1 MSSKNSS
8 TSSKTSI
15 SSTSNGSGSQKTLN
29 EPMHEKNTLEELDK
43 IVNNP
48 SYTVFDGD
56 CVRKKS
62 NWSKSGNE
70 YKFDSSEFNPD
81 KLLNDM
87 KMRSPKLNELMK
99 NISNL
104 DAQDMK
110 KYNKQ
115 FKHFI
120 FSDLK
125 SSSNGAKLLASAFI
139 SKGMKLGYTASLKTP
154 PVEKPVSNNEAPKSV
169 SPVLPGAP
177 PPSPVDSLEF
187 SPLTSSI
194 SPVTGSIASSISSF
208 LNPTPASEQQPEE
221 VVQEVQPEVVEEVEE
236 EEVVEEPEEEIEPE
250 EEVVEEE
257 EEEEEEQEEEQ
268 EEIESQKTGGEPK
281 KKKYNKITLLTDE
294 ELLQNQGNNFYLL
307 SSVGVYEQPISVI
320 MKKSILKKFNQRPD
334 NVYGELARF
343 IIMDSGFK
351 EGIDL
356 FDIKYIHIF
365 EPQTTGAD
373 QKQVIGRGTRTC
385 GQKGLVFNPT
395 RGWPLY
401 VFNYDLSIGEE
412 YQKSFNNSKTSIEL
426 YLKAMNIDLRLL
438 NFASDL
444 ERVAIFGSVDYELN
458 KNIHTFSIGNE
469 SSSPVD
475 EIESESTGGGPKVMK
490 IKKRLLIRDDLPKIV
505 IPSRPG
511 NPIQQVLDMQ
521 PQIQGNDSMNHDN
534 MRKYIREHF
543 SDYSWDNVKMENLC
557 GYAGPEQKGGA
568 DIIKYSPTQDFI
580 RNYFTPQNPLKG
592 MLLWN
597 SVGTGKTCSAIA
609 AATSSFEPQGYTI
622 LWVTRTT
629 LKNDIW
635 KNMFEQV
642 CHERIRIAISEGA
655 VVPEE
660 QAKRMKM
667 LSKSWSIRPMSYK
680 QFSNLVSKQN
690 NFYKD
695 LVKKNGE
702 ADPLNKTLL
711 IIDEA
716 HKLYGGTDLSSIE
729 RPDMNALHKAV
740 MNSYLV
746 SGVNSVKLLLMTA
759 TPITNNPMELIKLL
773 NLCRM
778 PNEQISDDFSSFNE
792 KYLNE
797 DGKFTAGGEREFLD
811 DIAGYISFLNRE
823 KDARQFSQPI
833 IKQVQVPLVNQKTKE
848 QIENYDKRQVR
859 EFFEGDVIKL
869 KEKINTVNKKL
880 EGELGD
886 IDKSK
891 FLFLKDKCNQYE
903 GKAAK
908 TCNKIVNKKIGELVK
923 EAKDATKEIRK
934 EIKAIRDEIKNVNLF
949 KKDKASQIKEN
960 LEKNPEE
967 FQNYKDTLFYNLKTK
982 CSKKVK
988 DESLLI
994 KSIETHPS
1002 IIKVNTEIGEF
1013 DNRIKVLQDN
1023 FKLNLVAYKNRIKEI
1038 KNIMKT
1044 NLSDLEKGVLKMSI
1058 VEQQKS
1064 FRKTNKID
1072 KKVMLVEIKNLK
1084 KTKKAHEKEKKKF
1097 INKIRKTMKKQ
1108 IKVEKKAE
1116 RTNKRAEI
1124 KLKRT
1129 MRKQGELREDI
1140 NDEMLKVLITKY
1152 SKIIDEDISK
1162 VSSELAAMER
1172 EKEEKR
1178 AQTEAKKEEKKAEKA
1193 VKAEETRKI
1202 KEAKAIEGE
1211 QKKQLKKA
1219 AAEEARATKKMR
1231 KDIENAQKKA
1241 AKMEKAANTTRKNNK

>member
-15 SSTSNGSGSQKTLN
+15 SSTSNSSSSPKIAI
-29 EPMHEKNTLEELDK
+29 ESAPEKKTLEELEK

-70 YKFDSSEFNPD
+70 YKFDTSEFNPD

-87 KMRSPKLNELMK
+87 KMRSPKLNELMR
-99 NISNL
+99 NISKL

-139 SKGMKLGYTASLKTP
+139 SKGMKLGYTASLKTRTVEQ
-154 PVEKPVSNNEAPKSV
+154 PVANEEEKNKEVPQNI
-169 SPVLPGAP
+169 SPVFPQAP
-177 PPSPVDSLEF
+177 PPSPA
-187 SPLTSSI
+187 
-194 SPVTGSIASSISSF
+194 TGSIASAIGSF
-208 LNPTPASEQQPEE
+208 FTPTPASEPQPEE
-221 VVQEVQPEVVEEVEE
+221 VVEELQQPEVVEEETEE
-236 EEVVEEPEEEIEPE
+236 EEP

-257 EEEEEEQEEEQ
+257 ESEEPEEE

-281 KKKYNKITLLTDE
+281 KKKYNKITLLSDE
-294 ELLQNQGNNFYLL
+294 ELLQNKGNNFYLL
-307 SSVGVYEQPISVI
+307 SSVGVYEQPISVV

-412 YQKSFNNSKTSIEL
+412 YQKSFNESKTAIEL

-438 NFASDL
+438 NFANDL

-469 SSSPVD
+469 TMSPVD
-475 EIESESTGGGPKVMK
+475 ETESESIGGGPKVMK

-521 PQIQGNDSMNHDN
+521 QSQLDNSMNHDN
-534 MRKYIREHF
+534 MRKYIRENF

-568 DIIKYSPTQDFI
+568 DLIKYSPTQDFI

-660 QAKRMKM
+660 QSKRMKM

-729 RPDMNALHKAV
+729 RPDMNALHKAL

-746 SGVNSVKLLLMTA
+746 SGINSVKLLLMTA

-778 PNEQISDDFSSFNE
+778 PNEQISDDFTSFSE

-811 DIAGYISFLNRE
+811 DIAGYISYLNRE

-848 QIENYDKRQVR
+848 QIENYDKKQVR

-869 KEKINTVNKKL
+869 KEKINAANEKL
-880 EGELGD
+880 QGELSD
-886 IDKSK
+886 LDKSK
-891 FLFLKDKCNQYE
+891 FLFLKDKCNEYD

-908 TCNKIVNKKIGELVK
+908 TCNKIVNKNIGELLK
-923 EAKDATKEIRK
+923 EARNATKEIRK
-934 EIKAIRDEIKNVNLF
+934 EIKVIREEIKNANLF
-949 KKDKASQIKEN
+949 KKEKAGQIKEN

-967 FQNYKDTLFYNLKTK
+967 FEKYKDTLFYNLKTK
-982 CSKKVK
+982 CTKKVK

-994 KSIETHPS
+994 KSIEKHPS
-1002 IIKVNTEIGEF
+1002 IVKVNSEISEF

-1038 KNIMKT
+1038 KNLMKS
-1044 NLSDLEKGVLKMSI
+1044 NLSDLEKGVLKMTI
-1058 VEQQKS
+1058 VDQQKS
-1064 FRKTNKID
+1064 FRKTNKLD
-1072 KKVMLVEIKNLK
+1072 KKIMVGEIKDLK
-1084 KTKKAHEKEKKKF
+1084 KTKKAYEKEKKKF
-1097 INKIRKTMKKQ
+1097 IVKIRKTMKKQ
-1108 IKVEKKAE
+1108 IKSEKKVEKA
-1116 RTNKRAEI
+1116 NKRAEI

-1129 MRKQGELREDI
+1129 LRKQGELREDI
-1140 NDEMLKVLITKY
+1140 NDEMLKTLILKY
-1152 SKIIDEDISK
+1152 SKLIEDDISK

-1172 EKEEKR
+1172 EKEEKL
-1178 AQTEAKKEEKKAEKA
+1178 AEKAAKKEEKAAEKA
-1193 VKAEETRKI
+1193 VKAEETRKR
-1202 KEAKAIEGE
+1202 KEAKAIETE

-1219 AAEEARATKKMR
+1219 AAEEARATKKLR
-1231 KDIENAQKKA
+1231 KDMEKAEKA
-1241 AKMEKAANTTRKNNK
+1241 AAKIEKAANATRKKK

>member
-1 MSSKNSS
+1 
-8 TSSKTSI
+8 
-15 SSTSNGSGSQKTLN
+15 
-29 EPMHEKNTLEELDK
+29 
-43 IVNNP
+43 
-48 SYTVFDGD
+48 
-56 CVRKKS
+56 
-62 NWSKSGNE
+62 
-70 YKFDSSEFNPD
+70 
-81 KLLNDM
+81 
-87 KMRSPKLNELMK
+87 
-99 NISNL
+99 
-104 DAQDMK
+104 
-110 KYNKQ
+110 
-115 FKHFI
+115 
-120 FSDLK
+120 
-125 SSSNGAKLLASAFI
+125 
-139 SKGMKLGYTASLKTP
+139 
-154 PVEKPVSNNEAPKSV
+154 VEN
-169 SPVLPGAP
+169 
-177 PPSPVDSLEF
+177 
-187 SPLTSSI
+187 
-194 SPVTGSIASSISSF
+194 
-208 LNPTPASEQQPEE
+208 QR
-221 VVQEVQPEVVEEVEE
+221 
-236 EEVVEEPEEEIEPE
+236 
-250 EEVVEEE
+250 
-257 EEEEEEQEEEQ
+257 
-268 EEIESQKTGGEPK
+268 

-307 SSVGVYEQPISVI
+307 SSVGVYEQPISVV

-444 ERVAIFGSVDYELN
+444 ERVSIFGSVDYELN

-469 SSSPVD
+469 TSSPVD

-660 QAKRMKM
+660 QSKRMKM

-729 RPDMNALHKAV
+729 RPDMNALHKAL

-778 PNEQISDDFSSFNE
+778 PNEQISDDFTSFNE

-797 DGKFTAGGEREFLD
+797 DGKFTAGGERDFLD

-908 TCNKIVNKKIGELVK
+908 TCNKIINKKIGELVK

-934 EIKAIRDEIKNVNLF
+934 EIKAIREEIKNVNLF

-1013 DNRIKVLQDN
+1013 DNRIKGLQDN

-1064 FRKTNKID
+1064 FRKTNKVD
-1072 KKVMLVEIKNLK
+1072 KKVMLLEIKNLK

-1097 INKIRKTMKKQ
+1097 ISKIRKTMKKQ
-1108 IKVEKKAE
+1108 IKAEKKVEKA
-1116 RTNKRAEI
+1116 NKRAEI

-1140 NDEMLKVLITKY
+1140 NDEMLKALITKY

-1178 AQTEAKKEEKKAEKA
+1178 AEAAAKKEEKAAEKA
-1193 VKAEETRKI
+1193 VKAEETRKR
-1202 KEAKAIEGE
+1202 KEAKAIETQ
-1211 QKKQLKKA
+1211 QKKELKKA